1 MKQFILLYSSCI
13 KISIIA
19 SRFVWKKFFCAEQ
32 EGSGISNNLFTD
44 NMKHS
49 QWIGLAAA
57 VLVIIACY
65 LPWVEMEAF
74 STVLTGMDGKST
86 NLGKPGKLHIIL
98 CIISSLFFVVPFLWA
113 KRINW
118 FFCAMG
124 VAWALRNM
132 LIYARC
138 EMGNCPTIKYGLY
151 IVLIGSLIML
161 VASFLPDIKIKEKV
175 PSKRS

>member
-1 MKQFILLYSSCI
+1 MKY
-13 KISIIA
+13 
-19 SRFVWKKFFCAEQ
+19 
-32 EGSGISNNLFTD
+32 
-44 NMKHS
+44 S

-57 VLVIIACY
+57 ILVIIACY

-74 STVLTGMDGKST
+74 STVLTGMDGKGT

-98 CIISSLFFVVPFLWA
+98 CVISSLFFIAPFLWV

-124 VAWALRNM
+124 VAWALRNF

-138 EMGNCPTIKYGLY
+138 EMGNCPTIKHGLY
-151 IVLIGSLIML
+151 IVLIGSVVMLI
-161 VASFLPDIKIKEKV
+161 ASFLPDIKVKEKM
-175 PSKRS
+175 PQPQNPA